1 MLPARRIESLEGS
14 KRDVE
19 HHVAQ
24 FFENFSEEICL
35 EKGQKKYEASHM

>member
-14 KRDVE
+14 KRDFE
-19 HHVAQ
+19 RHVAQ

-35 EKGQKKYEASHM
+35 EKGQKKYEASHL